1 MRVILTYL
9 LICLCTTTV
18 YAQRYPFFNLSV
30 ENGLIQSQ
38 VRAIVQDRYGHV
50 WIGTYGGLS
59 MYDGSNFTNY
69 TVRSGLLNNT
79 VNALAIDHEDNI
91 WIGGP
96 NGVSM
101 YDGKHFKH
109 FIFKAPENTNA
120 NSVVELKVD
129 SDNKVWARAAG
140 AIYYIENGKSK
151 ELTLP
156 NKTATAT
163 AILPTSEALL
173 IATVGGRIYKHT
185 TTGWDS
191 IFYNQQNIS
200 NDRIYTTDLYE
211 DKKQTVWLTT
221 NAGLYHLNN
230 DTIYKAFI
238 KSANINSWPFLFN
251 ISEDSTGTLWMG
263 TTGVLQYKDSVL
275 TAYNKD
281 DGFTNSQVTDI
292 LTDREGNIWFGTD
305 GQGAYRFSGGSFSIL
320 DEEAGLGY
328 EQVMSIGA
336 TPSGRVYLG
345 TYLGGL
351 YYYEKGVVQ
360 QLPMPI
366 KGNLSISAI
375 NVKSEYDFWVGTNVK
390 GLWHYKGG
398 EFKQYSASVVGSS
411 IITSLYRDAT
421 NKLWIGTSNGA
432 TVYANDSFQVLPLGN
447 SSAVAFATL
456 GKDSTLIATGYNGLK
471 LYHHNNVYPYTT
483 GTAADSASPQ
493 CLLKQGDKLWVGTSD
508 NGVICYDLISKKAQ
522 VINKSSGLESDF
534 IYNITTDKD
543 GNIWVGTGFGIHE
556 ITMKGDTPYINFYGK
571 GKGIKGMESNQ
582 NAVYNMPDGKIWFG
596 TTKGALI
603 YNPANDITQPQPV
616 SIVLQS
622 IKLFGDYI
630 NDTSYYDSVSSWYN
644 VPYQLHLPYQK
655 NNITFTFKG
664 ITMSGP
670 EQIRYRYR
678 IEGLDA
684 PWSDWTELNSVTY
697 SALPPGDYTL
707 KVACRTS
714 NSGNIKE
721 LSYPF
726 TIVTPF
732 HKTSWFRM
740 LILGT
745 CILLGVTI
753 QYIVNKR
760 KENRLAL
767 LERLRREEQ
776 SKVRERT
783 AEDFH
788 DEVGNKLTR
797 INVLTTVLRS
807 KITEHTPDTLSIL
820 DKIQENAGELYNG
833 TRDILWSLKPSND
846 NLYEIIHRIR
856 DFGGELFSDA
866 DINFIFAGSNEK
878 WKQYKLPLDVS
889 RNLIMIFK
897 EAMNNTLKYAGAT
910 TVKFEAILK
919 EHDNLQVLFSDN
931 GKGFDIE
938 TVTRGN
944 GLQNMQNRAK
954 RIDGRL
960 YVESHEGK
968 GTTISLN
975 FKLKEK
981 VKK

>member
-1 MRVILTYL
+1 MKRILTYL
-9 LICLCTTTV
+9 IVCLSITTV
-18 YAQRYPFFNLSV
+18 HAQRYPFFNLSV

-38 VRAIVQDRYGHV
+38 VRAIVQDKYGHI

-79 VNALAIDHEDNI
+79 VNALTIDKEDNL

-96 NGVSM
+96 NGVSRF
-101 YDGKHFKH
+101 DGKSFKH

-120 NSVVELKVD
+120 NSVVELKAGN
-129 SDNKVWARAAG
+129 DNKVWARAGG
-140 AIYYIENGKSK
+140 AIYYIADNKSK

-156 NKTATAT
+156 DKSAIAT
-163 AILPTSEALL
+163 AILPTDKSTM
-173 IATVGGRIYKHT
+173 IAVLGGKIYKYNNE
-185 TTGWDS
+185 GWDS
-191 IFYNQQNIS
+191 ILYNQKSIENG
-200 NDRIYTTDLYE
+200 RIYTSSLYQ
-211 DKKQTVWLTT
+211 DSRKTIWSTT
-221 NAGLYHLNN
+221 NAGLYRIDN
-230 DTIYKAFI
+230 DTFHHAFV
-238 KSANINSWPFLFN
+238 KSANINSWPFLYN
-251 ISEDSTGTLWMG
+251 ISEDSSGGLWMG
-263 TTGVLQYKDSVL
+263 TTGVLHYKDSIL
-275 TAYNKD
+275 TAYGKD
-281 DGFTNSQVTDI
+281 NGFTNNQLTDI
-292 LTDREGNIWFGTD
+292 LTDKEGNIWFGTD
-305 GQGAYRFSGGSFSIL
+305 GQGAYRFSGGSFSII
-320 DEEAGLGY
+320 DESTGLSY

-336 TPSGRVYLG
+336 TPSGRVYMG

-351 YYYEKGVVQ
+351 YYYEKGKIEHFT
-360 QLPMPI
+360 LPV
-366 KGNLSISAI
+366 KGNISISAI
-375 NVKSEYDFWVGTNVK
+375 NIKSEYDFWLGTSAK

-398 EFKQYSASVVGSS
+398 EFKMYDPSVTGSS
-411 IITSLYRDAT
+411 IITSLYRDTA
-421 NKLWIGTSNGA
+421 NRLWIGTSNGA
-432 TVYANDSFQVLPLGN
+432 VIYAHDSFQRVALEN
-447 SSAVAFATL
+447 VSAVSFLTL
-456 GKDSTLIATGYNGLK
+456 GQDSTLIATSYNGLK
-471 LYHHNNVYPYTT
+471 LYHHNNIYPFIT
-483 GTAADSASPQ
+483 GTAIDSASPQ
-493 CLLKQGDKLWVGTSD
+493 CMIIQDNKLWVGTSD
-508 NGVICYDLISKKAQ
+508 NGVIYYDLLTKKAK
-522 VINKSSGLESDF
+522 VINKNAGLESDF
-534 IYNITTDKD
+534 IYNITTDKQ

-556 ITMKGDTPYINFYGK
+556 ITMKEDVPYITFYGR
-571 GKGIKGMESNQ
+571 GSGIKGMESNQ
-582 NAVYNMPDGKIWFG
+582 NAVFNMPNGNIWFG
-596 TTKGALI
+596 TTKGALL
-603 YNPANDITQPQPV
+603 YNPKNAITRPQPI

-622 IKLFGDYI
+622 IKLFGDNI
-630 NDTSYYDSVSSWYN
+630 TDTSYYDSLSSWYN
-644 VPYQLHLPYQK
+644 VPYQLHLPFKQ

-670 EQIRYRYR
+670 EQIRYRYK
-678 IEGLDA
+678 IDGLEA

-697 SALPPGDYTL
+697 SALPPGDYIL
-707 KVACRTS
+707 RIACKTANDS
-714 NSGNIKE
+714 EVKE

-726 TIVTPF
+726 TIITPF

-740 LILGT
+740 LVLIT
-745 CILLGVTI
+745 CILLGITI

-760 KENRLAL
+760 KQNRLAL
-767 LERLRREEQ
+767 LEQLRREEQ

-797 INVLTTVLRS
+797 INVLTNVLRS
-807 KITEHTPDTLSIL
+807 KIKDHTPDTISIL
-820 DKIQENAGELYNG
+820 DKIQDNAGELYNG
-833 TRDILWSLKPSND
+833 TRDILWSLKPAND

-866 DINFIFAGSNEK
+866 DINFIFGGANEK
-878 WKQYKLPLDVS
+878 WRQYRLPLDVS

-919 EHDNLQVLFSDN
+919 DNDNIQVLFSDN
-931 GKGFDIE
+931 GKSFDIE

-960 YVESHEGK
+960 YIETHKGK

-981 VKK
+981 IKK